1 MQSRVQTDD
10 KRLLLGFLHLQEQ
23 ENGTD
28 QHGSGSNAC
37 AIETTKA
44 QEASGKP
51 REPGFD
57 ISLERSEPWF
67 SAEGEVARLLEVDRR
82 LM

>member
-28 QHGSGSNAC
+28 QHGSAFERLC
-37 AIETTKA
+37 DREPRRE
-44 QEASGKP
+44 EASGKP

-67 SAEGEVARLLEVDRR
+67 SAEVEVERLLEVDRR